1 MPREATAHRMTD
13 HVVDAEAR
21 IPRFGGG
28 LPPPRSEPLMSSNAH
43 LGMLMFIAAEAMLFT
58 GLIGAFFVFRFGSVT
73 WPPLDQP
80 RLPIGVTGVNTAI
93 LLLSGYTMYR
103 ALAAVRRGNRQGL
116 INGLLETALL
126 GVTFL
131 SVQGSEW
138 IRLIRYGFTL
148 SDGTYGSTFYMLIG
162 CHGAHVLGAVI
173 WLLVVLG
180 KARNN
185 RFSAQNRIGIEVCG
199 IYWYFVVALWPILF
213 TLVYLS

>member
-1 MPREATAHRMTD
+1 MPREATARRVMNHAIET
-13 HVVDAEAR
+13 EAW

-28 LPPPRSEPLMSSNAH
+28 PPPPRPEPLVSNAH
-43 LGMLMFIAAEAMLFT
+43 LGMLIFIAAEAMFFT
-58 GLIGAFFVFRFGSVT
+58 GLIGAFLVFRFGSVT
-73 WPPLDQP
+73 WPPPDQP

-93 LLLSGYTMYR
+93 LLFSGYTMYR
-103 ALAAVRRGNRQGL
+103 ALVAVRRGNQQGL
-116 INGLLETALL
+116 INGLLETTLL
-126 GVTFL
+126 GVMFL

-148 SDGTYGSTFYMLIG
+148 SDGTYGSTFYTLIG

-185 RFSAQNRIGIEVCG
+185 RFSAQNRIGVEVCG
-199 IYWYFVVALWPILF
+199 MYWYFVVALWPILF
-213 TLVYLS
+213 TLVYLN